1 MREVDFL
8 KASDVFSVC
17 IVGSGTMGSSIA
29 LNFAKSGIEVD
40 LFDISDQA
48 LKRGFSLI
56 RGALDTL
63 VENGLISLD
72 DTPALVEKIHGVTD
86 LGSVSKNTLFMI
98 ECAPENLEIK
108 QKVFQQME
116 SHFSRTTVFA
126 SNTSSLSPTEIASVL
141 SGRDRFIAANFWNPA
156 HLLPLVEIMPGAE
169 TSGETV
175 RFTRKIMER
184 IGKEPVVLSRETPG
198 YIGNR
203 LQFALLREAL
213 YLVDSGIA
221 SKEDVDR
228 AVRYGIGRR
237 LGDTGPL
244 ETADLG
250 GTHVFAAI
258 CESLF
263 KDLCS
268 STEVSPALIDAAR
281 RGDLGYSTGR
291 GLYEWPPEKL
301 EKVQK
306 NRQQTLMEWLK
317 KDQERGE

>member
-1 MREVDFL
+1 MDIG
-8 KASDVFSVC
+8 SVC
-17 IVGSGTMGSSIA
+17 IIGSGTMGSSIA
-29 LNFAKSGIEVD
+29 LNFARSGLDVD

-48 LKRGFSLI
+48 LERGFSLI
-56 RGALDTL
+56 QTALGTL
-63 VENGLISLD
+63 AGNGLTAKND
-72 DTPALVEKIHGVTD
+72 VPAILSRVRGTTD
-86 LGSVSKNTLFMI
+86 LGSAAADTAFVI

-108 QKVFQQME
+108 QRVFRQLE
-116 SHFSRTTVFA
+116 AHFPNDTIFA
-126 SNTSSLSPTEIASVL
+126 SNTSSLGPTRIASVL
-141 SGRDRFIAANFWNPA
+141 SWRNRFVAANFWNPA
-156 HLLPLVEIMPGAE
+156 HLLPLVEIMPGEE
-169 TSGETV
+169 TSEETV
-175 RFTRKIMER
+175 QFTREILKR
-184 IGKEPVVLSRETPG
+184 IGKEPVVLSREIPG

-228 AVRYGIGRR
+228 AVKFGIGRR
-237 LGDTGPL
+237 LGETGPL

-263 KDLCS
+263 SELCS
-268 STEVSPALIDAAR
+268 SRDVSPTLLDAVR

-301 EKVQK
+301 EQIQK
-306 NRQQTLMEWLK
+306 DRQETLIEWLK
-317 KDQERGE
+317 KDQDRKKQGSFN

>member
-1 MREVDFL
+1 M
-8 KASDVFSVC
+8 KAYEIASVC

-29 LNFAKSGIEVD
+29 LSFAKIGIDVD
-40 LFDISDQA
+40 LYDISDQA
-48 LKRGFSLI
+48 LERGFLLI
-56 RGALDTL
+56 HAALDTL
-63 VENGLISLD
+63 VENGL
-72 DTPALVEKIHGVTD
+72 TGRAGVPAILARIRRATD
-86 LGSVSKNTLFMI
+86 LGASAADTAFVI

-108 QKVFQQME
+108 HRVFRQLE
-116 SHFSRTTVFA
+116 AHFPKETVFA
-126 SNTSSLSPTEIASVL
+126 SNTSSLSPTKIASAL
-141 SGRDRFIAANFWNPA
+141 SEKGRFIAANFWNPA
-156 HLLPLVEIMPGAE
+156 HLLPLVEIMPGEE
-169 TSGETV
+169 TSEETV
-175 RFTRKIMER
+175 QFTREIMER

-221 SKEDVDR
+221 TKEDVDR

-263 KDLCS
+263 KELCN
-268 STEVSPALIDAAR
+268 STEVSPALLDAAR
-281 RGDLGYSTGR
+281 RGDLGYSTGK
-291 GLYEWPPEKL
+291 GLYEWTPEKL
-301 EKVQK
+301 EKIQK
-306 NRQQTLMEWLK
+306 NRQETLIEWLR
-317 KDQERGE
+317 KDQERGK

>member
-1 MREVDFL
+1 M
-8 KASDVFSVC
+8 KASLIKSVC

-29 LNFAKSGIEVD
+29 LNFAKSNIEVD
-40 LFDISDQA
+40 LFDISDQS
-48 LKRGFSLI
+48 LERGFFLI
-56 RGALDTL
+56 NAALDTL
-63 VENGLISLD
+63 VENGLTGKGDIPTILARIRG
-72 DTPALVEKIHGVTD
+72 TTD
-86 LGSVSKNTLFMI
+86 LGTASLNTAFVI

-108 QKVFQQME
+108 QRLFRQLE
-116 SHFSRTTVFA
+116 SYFPETTVFA
-126 SNTSSLSPTEIASVL
+126 SNTSSLSPTKIASVL
-141 SGRDRFIAANFWNPA
+141 SRKNRFIAANFWNPA

-169 TSGETV
+169 TSEETV
-175 RFTRKIMER
+175 LFTREIMER

-237 LGDTGPL
+237 LGDTGPV

-263 KDLCS
+263 KELCS
-268 STEVSPALIDAAR
+268 STEVSPALLDAVR

-291 GLYEWPPEKL
+291 GLYEWTPEKL
-301 EKVQK
+301 ETVQK
-306 NRQQTLMEWLK
+306 NRQQTLIEWLK

>member
-1 MREVDFL
+1 MDIG
-8 KASDVFSVC
+8 SVC
-17 IVGSGTMGSSIA
+17 IIGSGTMGSSIA
-29 LNFAKSGIEVD
+29 LNFARSGLDVD

-48 LKRGFSLI
+48 LERGFSLI
-56 RGALDTL
+56 QTALGTL
-63 VENGLISLD
+63 AGNGLTAKND
-72 DTPALVEKIHGVTD
+72 VPAILSRVRGTTD
-86 LGSVSKNTLFMI
+86 LGSATADTAFVI

-108 QKVFQQME
+108 QRVFRQLE
-116 SHFSRTTVFA
+116 AHFPNDTIFA
-126 SNTSSLSPTEIASVL
+126 SNTSSLGPTRIASVL
-141 SGRDRFIAANFWNPA
+141 SWRNRFVAANFWNPA
-156 HLLPLVEIMPGAE
+156 HLLPLVEIMPGEE
-169 TSGETV
+169 TSEETV
-175 RFTRKIMER
+175 QFTREILKR
-184 IGKEPVVLSRETPG
+184 IGKEPVVLSREIPG

-228 AVRYGIGRR
+228 AVKFGIGRR
-237 LGDTGPL
+237 LGETGPL

-263 KDLCS
+263 SELCS
-268 STEVSPALIDAAR
+268 SRDVSPTLLDAVR

-301 EKVQK
+301 EQIQK
-306 NRQQTLMEWLK
+306 NRQETLIEWLK
-317 KDQERGE
+317 KDQDRKKQGSFN

>member
-1 MREVDFL
+1 M

-29 LNFAKSGIEVD
+29 LNFAKSGIDVD

-48 LKRGFSLI
+48 LERGFSLI
-56 RGALDTL
+56 REALDTL
-63 VENGLISLD
+63 VENGLVSQT
-72 DTPALVEKIHGVTD
+72 DTHALVGKIRGVTD
-86 LGSVSKNTLFMI
+86 LESVSENTPFVI
-98 ECAPENLEIK
+98 ECAPENLETK
-108 QKVFQQME
+108 QKVFQQLE
-116 SHFSRTTVFA
+116 SRFLRSTVFA
-126 SNTSSLSPTEIASVL
+126 SNTSSLSPTKIASIL

-156 HLLPLVEIMPGAE
+156 HLLPLVEIMPGADTSDE
-169 TSGETV
+169 TL
-175 RFTRKIMER
+175 RFTREIMER

-263 KDLCS
+263 RELCS
-268 STEVSPALIDAAR
+268 STEVSPALLDAVK

-291 GLYEWPPEKL
+291 GLYEWTPEKL
-301 EKVQK
+301 DMVKK
-306 NRQQTLMEWLK
+306 NRQQTLVEWLK
-317 KDQERGE
+317 KDQQRKE